1 MLTTLLGVCVF
12 VLLLVAIVLM
22 VAIAK
27 SENRLAQTETRE
39 QEATHKWNG
48 LRRQLEAAQ
57 KQAGEKAA
65 VGDVIQHKLDMA
77 LGRAD
82 AAETRA
88 NQFGGA
94 YDAAQQ
100 EVVALRALVEEQGGM
115 LEKCEQGL
123 KYWRTQCEAAR
134 AGGFVPVEIADSADS
149 KPSKPKK

>member
-1 MLTTLLGVCVF
+1 MLTMLLGICVF

-27 SENRLAQTETRE
+27 SENRLAMAETQG
-39 QEATHKWNG
+39 QEATRKWEG

-57 KQAGEKAA
+57 KQAHDKAVA
-65 VGDVIQHKLDMA
+65 SDAIQYKLDMA

-88 NQFGGA
+88 NQAGGA

-134 AGGFVPVEIADSADS
+134 VSGFVLGEVADSADA